1 MDNVMFLQSLLSRFS
16 SACSFQGIFQI
27 LTDNFLLPKIEFEK
41 LEPALI
47 QSLLTVGGSK
57 ETNSG
62 THMFLWER
70 TPDGLSF

>member
-1 MDNVMFLQSLLSRFS
+1 MDSVNVSSKFVLTFLI
-16 SACSFQGIFQI
+16 QGIFQI